1 MPGAHAPIKPFLC
14 VRQSSWIEMILKLY
28 KDNYYVCLTIDKFHK
43 FNIKKTYLNKIWK
56 KIRKTKKVIHNT
68 DI

>member
-14 VRQSSWIEMILKLY
+14 VRQSRWIEMILKLY

-43 FNIKKTYLNKIWK
+43 FNIKKTYLNKI
-56 KIRKTKKVIHNT
+56 
-68 DI
+68 